1 MKGSEQMGYDRGLT
15 MFSPEGRL
23 YQVEYALEAV
33 KRGTL
38 AVAIKASDGAI
49 LVVHKKIS
57 TTLMD
62 PNQIHKVYLVDK
74 HVGVAISGLHADAR
88 VLTDQARIQA
98 AVHRLNFDEDVP
110 VEVLVK
116 RICDISQAYS
126 QHGGVRPFG
135 ASLMFVGI
143 DDQGPQLF
151 TTSPSGTYFSWIAK
165 AIGFKSDECQ
175 DYLKENYKEMK
186 TVDEIKTFAVKVL
199 VKFVD
204 DPLTPETIE
213 IGLISAE
220 DKEFAL
226 LDVETRKKILDAA
239 NKEVAKEAKPKKET
253 KQSKASKETKEDSD
267 EPKEDSDEPTEDK
280 PSDESEE

>member
-1 MKGSEQMGYDRGLT
+1 MGYDRGLT

-38 AVAIKASDGAI
+38 AIAFKAKDGAV

-57 TTLMD
+57 TKLMD
-62 PNQIHKVYLVDK
+62 PSQIHKVYLVDK

-88 VLTDQARIQA
+88 ILTDQARLQA
-98 AVHRLNFDEDVP
+98 AYHRLSYDEDVP
-110 VEVLVK
+110 VATLVK
-116 RICDISQAYS
+116 KICDISQAYS

-143 DDQGPQLF
+143 DEQGPQVF

-175 DYLKENYKEMK
+175 DYLKDNYSELKSLEQ
-186 TVDEIKTFAVKVL
+186 VKTFAIKTL

-204 DPLTPETIE
+204 DELTPETVEVGVIPMK
-213 IGLISAE
+213 S
-220 DKEFAL
+220 KEFTL
-226 LDVETRKKILDAA
+226 LDEDERKGLLAA
-239 NKEVAKEAKPKKET
+239 AGKEAAKDA
-253 KQSKASKETKEDSD
+253 KAK
-267 EPKEDSDEPTEDK
+267 DK
-280 PSDESEE
+280 